1 MAESKYYKL
10 FNEGNIYE
18 SILKESVGGWSFEDH
33 YWHMACLALYY
44 KETKQEH
51 LEKNCLSNLCDLNY
65 VFNAL
70 TYYDS
75 LGVLPVNYKKYITPF
90 NNPMVDVKINFEIER
105 FNKDAKRKQ
114 RRKYF
119 LSSLTTLI
127 TIPLM
132 LFLMLVCK
140 LDANIS
146 VAIAIVFLILLQT
159 LTSPFLENTKF
170 RQMIKNYFKR
180 KKKVQNN
187 ISKELNE
194 YFKYLDRFV
203 KIVNEEHYKALARTK
218 DDEEIK
224 TIVKAIKEKKLNV

>member
-1 MAESKYYKL
+1 
-10 FNEGNIYE
+10 
-18 SILKESVGGWSFEDH
+18 
-33 YWHMACLALYY
+33 
-44 KETKQEH
+44 
-51 LEKNCLSNLCDLNY
+51 
-65 VFNAL
+65 
-70 TYYDS
+70 
-75 LGVLPVNYKKYITPF
+75 
-90 NNPMVDVKINFEIER
+90 
-105 FNKDAKRKQ
+105 
-114 RRKYF
+114 
-119 LSSLTTLI
+119 
-127 TIPLM
+127 M

-187 ISKELNE
+187 IPKELNE